1 MTDDTVGA
9 DETRPVA
16 PLDGAAAEAVRAYH
30 APGDVPREA
39 MWAAIQARRAAT
51 ATAAPARADAPAA
64 RPVLTV
70 STGAAATRQ
79 VATRSG
85 PPRWA
90 YALAASLLLV
100 VGIGIG
106 RQMRG
111 SLVARENAVADSLS
125 AVATWQAASVEH
137 FGQAEA
143 LLTRLTQDPEA
154 RREAQLA
161 AWARDLL
168 GSTRLLLD
176 SPAGQ
181 DPRRRALLLDLEL
194 ALVQLVQSAPADAP
208 AADGALDAILTQSS
222 LLLTHLRMTVPAGPA
237 PTVGR

>member
-1 MTDDTVGA
+1 MTDDTVGP

-16 PLDGAAAEAVRAYH
+16 PLDGAAAEAVRAYR

-39 MWAAIQARRAAT
+39 MWAAIQARRAAA
-51 ATAAPARADAPAA
+51 ATDAPADAPAA

-70 STGAAATRQ
+70 SSGAAATRQ
-79 VATRSG
+79 VATRVG

-100 VGIGIG
+100 CGIGIG

-208 AADGALDAILTQSS
+208 AADGALDAMLTQSS